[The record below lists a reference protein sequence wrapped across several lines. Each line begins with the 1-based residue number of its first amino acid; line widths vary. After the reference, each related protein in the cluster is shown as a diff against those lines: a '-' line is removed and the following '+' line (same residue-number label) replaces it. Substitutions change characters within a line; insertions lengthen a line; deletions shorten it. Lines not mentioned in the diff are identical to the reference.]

1 MGIAADLK
9 ALGLIAVKQ
18 GNLED
23 AYDFMKRSLRVVAA
37 IGLVAD
43 AKSILSQLE
52 TIAKDL
58 GLDSEAEQYRAQ
70 LEELMP
76 AAH

>member
-1 MGIAADLK
+1 
-9 ALGLIAVKQ
+9 
-18 GNLED
+18 
-23 AYDFMKRSLRVVAA
+23 MKRSLLVVAA

-52 TIAKDL
+52 TVATDL